1 MKKFSERKGYTP
13 VSDIIQ
19 IDTMTDALRNCLWNV
34 LDIAIWS
41 MPGFV
46 SDFVSRPGRINRFSQ
61 ILWARYFKRPIDSR
75 PSSDRK
81 ILSSIRSYF
90 FSCEWYQ
97 VYDLLEFIISECG
110 HYIPKNLSER
120 LNANLES
127 ELAGY
132 RFVNGY
138 VTDITTQEEA
148 KTIEEATRDP
158 DLAGVSAHID
168 RALSLYSDRSNPDF
182 RNSIKESISAVEA
195 IARVASGRDK
205 ATLADA
211 LKTIEKDGRLHTS
224 LKGGF
229 LKLYGYTSDEQG
241 IRHAM
246 LYEPNLT
253 AADARYFLISCSAF
267 VNYLKS
273 QI

>member
-1 MKKFSERKGYTP
+1 MKKFSQRKGFTP

-34 LDIAIWS
+34 LDTVIWS
-41 MPGFV
+41 IPGFV
-46 SDFVSRPGRINRFSQ
+46 SDLYEYSGKINQFSL

-75 PSSDRK
+75 PESDRE
-81 ILSSIRSYF
+81 ILKSIRSYF

-97 VYDLLEFIISECG
+97 VYDLLEFIVSECG
-110 HYIPKNLSER
+110 QYIPRDLSEYF
-120 LNANLES
+120 NEVLES

-138 VTDITTQEEA
+138 VTDITTREEA
-148 KTIEEATRDP
+148 RTIEEATTEP
-158 DLAGVSAHID
+158 ELAGVSAHIN
-168 RALSLYSDRSNPDF
+168 RALSLYADRSNPDF

-195 IARVASGRDK
+195 IARVVSGRDK
-205 ATLADA
+205 ATLSDA
-211 LKTIEKDGRLHTS
+211 LKSIEKDGRLHTS

-267 VNYLKS
+267 VNYLKA

>member
-1 MKKFSERKGYTP
+1 MKKFSQRKGFTP

-19 IDTMTDALRNCLWNV
+19 IGTMTDVLRNCLWNV
-34 LDIAIWS
+34 LDTAIWS
-41 MPGFV
+41 IPGFV
-46 SDFVSRPGRINRFSQ
+46 SDRYKQPGRISQFSQ
-61 ILWARYFKRPIDSR
+61 ILWARYFKQPIDTR
-75 PSSDRK
+75 PSLGRD
-81 ILSSIRSYF
+81 ILKSIRNYF

-97 VYDLLEFIISECG
+97 VYDLLEFIVSECG
-110 HYIPKNLSER
+110 QYIPKNLSER
-120 LNANLES
+120 LNAILAS

-138 VTDITTQEEA
+138 VTDITTEEEA
-148 KTIEEATRDP
+148 RTIDEATRDP
-158 DLAGVSAHID
+158 ELAGVSAHID
-168 RALSLYSDRSNPDF
+168 RAIALYSDRTKPDY

-195 IARVASGRDK
+195 IARVVSGRDK

-211 LKTIEKDGRLHTS
+211 LKSIEKDGRLHAA
-224 LKGGF
+224 LKGAF

-246 LYEPNLT
+246 LNEPSIT

-267 VNYLKS
+267 VNYLKV